1 MVAGTVSEDELPDKF
16 TVRCAVVAAAA
27 TGPLSVTV
35 PLEEGFAKPPCTL
48 VGFMATEKI
57 DGGTTV
63 KVADCAVV
71 APTFAEI
78 DTPVEVATAT
88 TGVTVNVAD
97 VAFAGTVTLEGTVA
111 ALGVPLVNVTTVPP
125 DSAGPVNVTVPV
137 EVTDAPPTI
146 EFGLRDTD
154 KTVGGLTVSCP
165 VTVAR
170 FNVAEIF
177 AVVTEDTWAVF
188 TVKLAVV
195 ACAAKVTVAGTVA
208 TALSLD
214 SDTTV
219 PPVIAGLVRV
229 TVPVEV
235 LPPPTLD
242 GAKDTLEIP
251 GVMAVTCTVPTVCVP
266 L

>member
-1 MVAGTVSEDELPDKF
+1 
-16 TVRCAVVAAAA
+16 
-27 TGPLSVTV
+27 
-35 PLEEGFAKPPCTL
+35 
-48 VGFMATEKI
+48 
-57 DGGTTV
+57 
-63 KVADCAVV
+63 
-71 APTFAEI
+71 
-78 DTPVEVATAT
+78 
-88 TGVTVNVAD
+88 VNVAD

-111 ALGVPLVNVTTVPP
+111 AFGVPLVNVTTVPP
-125 DSAGPVNVTVPV
+125 ASAGPVNVTVPV

-177 AVVTEDTWAVF
+177 AVVTEDTWLVF
-188 TVKLAVV
+188 TAKLAVA

-235 LPPPTLD
+235 LPPATLD

-251 GVMAVTCTVPTVCVP
+251 GVMAVTRRVPMACVP